1 MTGSITK
8 QGKNSWRI
16 TVELGTNSEGKRLR
30 QYSTT
35 RGRKKDAQDK
45 LNELIGNANKGM
57 IPSSGKTTLA
67 DYLKNWL
74 DTDVR
79 ANCAPRTVE
88 SYESTIERHLIP
100 GLGHYRLR
108 ELHPEAIEGYYARA
122 RKDLSSRSVHY
133 HHRILKHALKHAVE
147 KGYLGRNPCDL
158 VAHLKYTKKEMRT
171 MEPPEVNML
180 LIATLTSQFYPVVY
194 CALNTGLRQGELLG
208 LRWRDIDFEAKDE
221 KGHPRPS
228 ISVCRALYKRQGV
241 CEFREPKTKHSRRSI
256 PMTQNLAA
264 YLREYREGRESLSLH
279 LGRLLKLDDLVFS
292 NVEGEPLDPSVLSH
306 TFQRIV
312 KKAGLEN
319 VRFHDL
325 RHTFASLMLSQH
337 AAPKVISEILGHASV
352 AFTMDTYSHIIPG
365 MKEEAMALLDE
376 VLPPGVSVKN
386 D

>member
-1 MTGSITK
+1 MTGSIK
-8 QGKNSWRI
+8 RQGKNSWRV
-16 TVELGTNSEGKRLR
+16 TVELGTNGEGKRLR
-30 QYSTT
+30 RYSTI
-35 RGRKKDAQDK
+35 RGSKKDAQDK

-57 IPSSGKTTLA
+57 ITSSGKTTLA
-67 DYLKNWL
+67 EHLRNWL
-74 DTDVR
+74 NLYVKV
-79 ANCAPRTVE
+79 NCAPRTIE

-108 ELHPEAIEGYYARA
+108 ELHREAIEGYYAKA
-122 RKDLSSRSVHY
+122 RENLSSRSVHY
-133 HHRILKHALKHAVE
+133 HHRILKHALKDAVK

-158 VAHLKYTKKEMRT
+158 VDRLKYTKKEMRT
-171 MEPPEVNML
+171 LEPSEVNTL
-180 LIATLTSQFYPVVY
+180 LIASLTSQFYPVIY
-194 CALNTGLRQGELLG
+194 CALNTGLRQAELLG
-208 LRWRDIDFEAKDE
+208 LRWRDIDLERK
-221 KGHPRPS
+221 S
-228 ISVCRALYKRQGV
+228 ISVCRALYKRQGK
-241 CEFREPKTKHSRRSI
+241 CEFREPKTKHSKRSI

-264 YLREYREGRESLSLH
+264 YLREYRGGRESLSLH
-279 LGRLLKLDDLVFS
+279 LGRLVKLDDLVFS
-292 NVEGEPLDPSVLSH
+292 NAEGEALDPSVLSH

-325 RHTFASLMLSQH
+325 RHTFASLMLSHH

>member
-1 MTGSITK
+1 MTGSIKK
-8 QGKNSWRI
+8 QGKDSWRI
-16 TVELGTNSEGKRLR
+16 TIELGTNSEGKRLR
-30 QYSTT
+30 QYSTI
-35 RGRKKDAQDK
+35 RGRKKDAEEK

-57 IPSSGKTTLA
+57 VTSSGKTTLA
-67 DYLKNWL
+67 EHLRNWL
-74 DTDVR
+74 NLYVKV
-79 ANCAPRTVE
+79 NCAPRTIE

-108 ELHPEAIEGYYARA
+108 ELHREAIEGYYAKA
-122 RKDLSSRSVHY
+122 RENLSSRSVHY
-133 HHRILKHALKHAVE
+133 HHRILKHALKDAVK

-158 VAHLKYTKKEMRT
+158 VDRLRYTKKEIRT
-171 MEPPEVNML
+171 LEPSEVNTL
-180 LIATLTSQFYPVVY
+180 LIASLTSQFYPVIY
-194 CALNTGLRQGELLG
+194 CALNTGMRQGELLA
-208 LRWRDIDFEAKDE
+208 LRFRDIDPERK
-221 KGHPRPS
+221 S
-228 ISVCRALYKRQGV
+228 ISVSRALYKRQGV
-241 CEFREPKTKHSRRSI
+241 CEFREPKTKHSKRSI

-264 YLREYREGRESLSLH
+264 YLREYREGRESLCLY

-319 VRFHDL
+319 VTFHAL
-325 RHTFASLMLSQH
+325 RHSFASLMLSHH

-386 D
+386 G